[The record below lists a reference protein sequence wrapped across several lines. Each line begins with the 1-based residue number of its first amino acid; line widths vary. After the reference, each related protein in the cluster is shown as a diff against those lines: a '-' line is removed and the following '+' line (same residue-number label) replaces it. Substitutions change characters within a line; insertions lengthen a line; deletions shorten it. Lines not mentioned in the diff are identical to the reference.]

1 MAERIVKLINFEVKN
16 INLDERTFDAVA
28 STESVDR
35 DGDIIRSS
43 GWKLTNFKK
52 NPVILWAHDYQGLP
66 IAKALK
72 IRVENNQLIF
82 TPKFATKEQNP
93 LADQVFNLYTEKFLN
108 AFSVGFIPKK
118 WKEMESEDG
127 TPSYGREFT
136 EQDLLEISGCPV
148 PSNPEALIQAAMKAI
163 ELAKTSKI
171 EKEGGTIEDEI
182 RSGRVISEKNRTLIK
197 SCVEQ
202 MGGAITS
209 LNELLTATAEPE
221 PEPQQE
227 SQGDVLI
234 KVLQEI
240 GKCL

>member
-1 MAERIVKLINFEVKN
+1 MEKITKLINFEVKN
-16 INLDERTFDAVA
+16 INEDERTFDAIA
-28 STESVDR
+28 STEARDR
-35 DGDIIRSS
+35 DGDIIRAA
-43 GWKLTNFKK
+43 GWKLTNFRK

-66 IAKALK
+66 IAKAVK
-72 IRVENNQLIF
+72 IKIEDNQLLF

-93 LADQVFNLYTEKFLN
+93 FADQVFNLYKEGFLKT
-108 AFSVGFIPKK
+108 FSVGFIAKK
-118 WKEMESEDG
+118 WED
-127 TPSYGREFT
+127 TKDEDNPYGREFT
-136 EQDLLEISGCPV
+136 EQELLEISGCPV

-182 RSGRVISEKNRTLIK
+182 KSGRVISEKNRTLIK

-202 MGGAITS
+202 MSGAITS
-209 LNELLTATAEPE
+209 LTELMSATEPE

-234 KVLQEI
+234 KAMQEI